1 MGSVWAR
8 PYPWPNR
15 AHKPIQCSCD
25 LDSTTR
31 QHSRSICF
39 PYPLAFFSLT
49 PAGGG
54 REGRRP
60 AAATHL
66 RFLGSETITAKGWGV
81 RTPPRHSSSL
91 GSRHSSSLGSS
102 RQRRPFRT
110 ALRHRVRRPRVYAGA
125 RPPPLLPHLLLK
137 VVFSLFPFSSSHSLG
152 FMFLDARVAADD
164 GSRIIFEWRMILHLS
179 AVNPLPLA
187 NPRYRI
193 PR

>member
-1 MGSVWAR
+1 MLLRSGLDYTATLAV
-8 PYPWPNR
+8 
-15 AHKPIQCSCD
+15 D
-25 LDSTTR
+25 LLSLP
-31 QHSRSICF
+31 SRI
-39 PYPLAFFSLT
+39 FFSH
-49 PAGGG
+49 A
-54 REGRRP
+54 GRRRHGGQETGSGNSLAVP
-60 AAATHL
+60 RIRNHHSKGL
-66 RFLGSETITAKGWGV
+66 RGSN
-81 RTPPRHSSSL
+81 PPRHSSSL